1 MGHAGREGL
10 RALRIL
16 YFSLG
21 NTVHDRRFLQ
31 RIADFCHE
39 GWSLRVSDAGRV
51 HPDEDTA
58 GAGPRASWPQGAP
71 IGKGPEDVPSLLP
84 AFPDVL
90 AHVRPAVPPA
100 GPT

>member
-31 RIADFCHE
+31 RIADFGHQV
-39 GWSLRVSDAGRV
+39 WALRVSDARRV
-51 HPDEDTA
+51 HPDQDTS
-58 GAGPRASWPQGAP
+58 GAGPRASLPKGAP
-71 IGKGPEDVPSLLP
+71 IVKGPQDVPSLLP

-90 AHVRPAVPPA
+90 AHGPPAVLHS
-100 GPT
+100 G